1 MKKFSA
7 PTQVL
12 FVVLFI
18 LLVLVSRKINFSP
31 LVGAEENQFFTL
43 FQFFGPMAGGILG
56 PLLGAVVVFFALI
69 TDLFIKLVT
78 GSGSFDSLSFLRILP
93 AIFAA
98 WYFGAKKG
106 KLLFGKKDLS
116 PVASIGVPL
125 VAIALFVLH
134 PVAREAWYF
143 SLFWTIPIIAY
154 FFRHRLFI
162 RSLGTMFAAHSVGG
176 VIWAWT
182 VPMTPEMWT
191 LLIPVVIL
199 ERVLFALWLSF
210 SFIVTST
217 LLARVDRVESKV
229 PFVSVEKHYDL
240 LAGNLRALFQNI
252 KKYY

>member
-1 MKKFSA
+1 MRKISV
-7 PTQVL
+7 PIQVF
-12 FVVLFI
+12 FVVLFV
-18 LLVLVSRKINFSP
+18 LLVLVSRKINFSA
-31 LVGAEENQFFTL
+31 LVGAEQNQFFTL

-56 PLLGAVVVFFALI
+56 PLVGAVVVFFALI
-69 TDLFIKLVT
+69 TDLFIKFST
-78 GSGSFDSLSFLRILP
+78 GSGSFDSLSLLRILP

-162 RSLGTMFAAHSVGG
+162 RSLGTMFAAHSVGA
-176 VIWAWT
+176 VIWVWT

-191 LLIPVVIL
+191 LLIPVVIV
-199 ERVLFALWLSF
+199 ERVLFAFGLSF
-210 SFIVTST
+210 SFIATST

-229 PFVSVEKHYDL
+229 PFVSVERHYDL
-240 LAGNLRALFQNI
+240 LSGNLRALFRNV
-252 KKYY
+252 KRYY

>member
-7 PTQVL
+7 STQVL
-12 FVVLFI
+12 FVVLFV

-69 TDLFIKLVT
+69 TDLFIKFST
-78 GSGSFDSLSFLRILP
+78 GSGSFDSLSLLRILP

-143 SLFWTIPIIAY
+143 SLFWTIPIIAH
-154 FFRHRLFI
+154 FFQASAVHQKPWYHVCSPFSR
-162 RSLGTMFAAHSVGG
+162 G

-191 LLIPVVIL
+191 LLIPVVIV
-199 ERVLFALWLSF
+199 ERVLFAF
-210 SFIVTST
+210 GAQ
-217 LLARVDRVESKV
+217 LLVYSYLH
-229 PFVSVEKHYDL
+229 SSC
-240 LAGNLRALFQNI
+240 
-252 KKYY
+252 